1 MGLTSHCAVTIVKN
15 VGRAFRFPTN
25 VFWLHINLGVLLIPK
40 YHSRFVPCAT
50 GAGNSEMS
58 IPPDMKSEA
67 PHRIHVET
75 AWNTPFSTTPS
86 LTKLVTKVILV
97 DPTGLYKCL
106 LIIIKTVWRFMIGLV
121 INDHR
126 TCTDET
132 AQ

>member
-1 MGLTSHCAVTIVKN
+1 
-15 VGRAFRFPTN
+15 
-25 VFWLHINLGVLLIPK
+25 
-40 YHSRFVPCAT
+40 
-50 GAGNSEMS
+50 MS

-75 AWNTPFSTTPS
+75 AWNTPFSTTPT
-86 LTKLVTKVILV
+86 LTKLVTEVILV